1 MSDDFIGK
9 ELLGQFRVLER
20 IGRGG
25 MGEVYKAA
33 QPAMERMVAIKIL
46 HAKLAQRP
54 DLVSRFRREAR
65 AMSRLSHPN
74 SVRVFLYGHLEDTDQ
89 LYIAMEY
96 LDGIDLARLVR
107 KEGPVEYRR
116 AIRIMI
122 QVLGALEE
130 AHSVGVIHRDL
141 KPENILLTKQGGISD
156 FPKVLDFGLAK
167 IRESKPRPG
176 SLVLTREGMVFGT
189 PEFMS
194 PEQARGET
202 LDGRSDIYSAG
213 LIFYELVTGQLP
225 FPRSKPMEYIS
236 HHIKTPPIPISQR
249 DHGIDLPK
257 ALDPIILTALEKD
270 RNSRFSSAREFADAL
285 RTLLPKAEQASSE
298 WESAP
303 TINENLSPSAATQAM
318 PKRSM
323 STPATISV
331 LEPKPSVQVQASK
344 LDIGKTLVI
353 ALSFIIFALLGL
365 VIYLLVTRNTQ
376 EPNAIPVNTPAQIIG
391 VDQQQP
397 TNIKPPLTQ

>member
-1 MSDDFIGK
+1 MAEDFIGK
-9 ELLGQFRVLER
+9 ELLGQFKVIER

-25 MGEVYKAA
+25 MGEVYKAE
-33 QPAMERMVAIKIL
+33 QPAMDRMVAIKIL
-46 HAKLAQRP
+46 HSKLAQRQ

-74 SVRVFLYGHLEDTDQ
+74 SARVFLYGHLEDSDQ
-89 LYIAMEY
+89 LYIVMEY
-96 LDGIDLARLVR
+96 LAGIDLARLVR
-107 KEGPVEYRR
+107 RDGPLEVTR

-141 KPENILLTKQGGISD
+141 KPENILLTEQGGIRD

-176 SLVLTREGMVFGT
+176 SMVLTREGMVFGT

-202 LDGRSDIYSAG
+202 LDARSDIYSVA

-236 HHIKTPPIPISQR
+236 HHINTAPTPISEK
-249 DHGIDLPK
+249 DPKIALPK
-257 ALDPIILTALEKD
+257 ALDPIILRALEKNRD
-270 RNSRFSSAREFADAL
+270 KRYASAKEFAEAL
-285 RTLLPKAEQASSE
+285 RTLLPPAQQTLANRALPQSKVDPSAETQPIPKHSRGPAPKHSSGAPRPPASNVGKGLLIVLILIIAVLLGVVGFLLVNRQ
-298 WESAP
+298 SAP
-303 TINENLSPSAATQAM
+303 PVAV
-318 PKRSM
+318 PV
-323 STPATISV
+323 SV
-331 LEPKPSVQVQASK
+331 PVEPVA
-344 LDIGKTLVI
+344 
-353 ALSFIIFALLGL
+353 
-365 VIYLLVTRNTQ
+365 N
-376 EPNAIPVNTPAQIIG
+376 
-391 VDQQQP
+391 
-397 TNIKPPLTQ
+397 